1 MSLTDIKFELKG
13 DDSNRFVC
21 LTCGKTYSMLGPH
34 LDNHFKNHEY
44 IKNKITHMKGQK
56 YSYSYIAKRLS
67 MPMEEVK
74 RIRQEA
80 RGKGGR
86 EVEGTKNLSLKIIQ
100 RFMTEDELKEFM
112 KKYQG
117 NKSMAGGFNRKAY
130 LEQPLS
136 EDEVDLL
143 RFYITDT
150 DRSLK
155 EYAEEK
161 GLVRQDVY
169 GKVMRSAIKLVYQHP
184 ELLEGL

>member
-1 MSLTDIKFELKG
+1 
-13 DDSNRFVC
+13 
-21 LTCGKTYSMLGPH
+21 
-34 LDNHFKNHEY
+34 
-44 IKNKITHMKGQK
+44 
-56 YSYSYIAKRLS
+56 
-67 MPMEEVK
+67 
-74 RIRQEA
+74 
-80 RGKGGR
+80 
-86 EVEGTKNLSLKIIQ
+86 
-100 RFMTEDELKEFM
+100 MTEDELKEFM